1 MRINR
6 NIEAFRA
13 LELDD
18 PGAYI
23 DTYTFDMRSRDIV
36 LRCMVHGQRQS
47 DIARAY
53 GLSPNRIHQI
63 LNKTLRNLVWLHKRG
78 ER

>member
-1 MRINR
+1 MNR
-6 NIEAFRA
+6 YIEAFRA
-13 LELDD
+13 LELAD
-18 PGAYI
+18 PSAYI
-23 DTYTFDMRSRDIV
+23 DSYAPDMRSRDIV

-63 LNKTLRNLVWLHKRG
+63 LNKTLRNLVWLHKAVR
-78 ER
+78 R